1 VAVTALEGE
10 GAQQRVWVR
19 EWGSAGGVGEAEV
32 TVGVEVDGIGASI
45 PGPSEQPTL
54 NEPTP
59 NNVGNITSST
69 SAG

>member
-1 VAVTALEGE
+1 VE
-10 GAQQRVWVR
+10 
-19 EWGSAGGVGEAEV
+19 EAEV
-32 TVGVEVDGIGASI
+32 KVRVQVEGIGASI
-45 PGPSEQPTL
+45 QGPSEQPTL